1 MALGL
6 IGTKRGMSRLFTADG
21 RSVPVTL
28 VEITPHRVVALK
40 TAERDGYRA
49 CQVTWGQK
57 RASRLNRSE
66 AGLFAKVHVE
76 PGEGLYEFRLNEGE
90 SEELQVGAEFDE
102 DMFADIDRVD
112 VRGLTIGKGF
122 AGVVKRHNFHMQD
135 ASHGNSLSHRA
146 PGSIGQNQTPGRVF
160 KGKKMAGHMGDVY
173 RTTQNLKLVREQS
186 MPGYLLIKGAV
197 PGARGSRVRI
207 LPSIKSRPDKQSG
220 GN

>member
-21 RSVPVTL
+21 RSTPVTL
-28 VEITPHRVVALK
+28 VEISPHRVVAIK
-40 TAERDGYRA
+40 TAKGDGYRA
-49 CQVTWGQK
+49 CQVTWGHK

-66 AGLFAKVHVE
+66 TGLFAKAHVE

-90 SEELQVGAEFDE
+90 GEEIQIGSEFDE
-102 DMFADIDRVD
+102 GMLDGVGRVD

-122 AGVVKRHNFHMQD
+122 AGVIKRHNFHMQD

-173 RTTQNLKLVREQS
+173 RTIQNLKLVREQS
-186 MPGYLLIKGAV
+186 MPGYLIIKGAV

-207 LPSIKSRPDKQSG
+207 LPSIKGRDNKQSG
-220 GN
+220 GG